1 MLNCHNV
8 KLNHKILGI
17 CCVSDLHGK
26 LSVSDLVGLLQD
38 VVETNFVTVTVEG
51 EISNFTAAASGHWY
65 FTLKDN
71 CAQLRAV
78 MFRGRNRLL
87 HSPPEDGNQAL
98 CAGAVTVYPAR
109 GELQMVAESLIIG
122 GQGDL
127 QIAFDALKERLAGE
141 GLFSAERK
149 RPLPPFPRSVGI
161 VTSAS
166 GAAIQDIFNVM
177 RRRAPGVRLL
187 LRPVRVQ
194 GDGAAEEIAEAVRE
208 LNRYGGLDVLIV
220 GRGGG
225 SAEDLWAFNEEIVA
239 RAIADSDI
247 PVIAAVG
254 HETDFT
260 IADFV
265 ADLRA
270 PTPSAAAELVAKNR
284 QELEAH
290 LDHLLIRL
298 SCRMGQ
304 SLDLVAERLAGLENQ
319 LAIYARDFAV
329 LPETITELENRFAIA
344 IKTRM
349 RQYTDCLAAAAG
361 RLDALSPLRQL
372 DRGFVIASRDR
383 DGAGLRTT
391 EYLNPGDP
399 LWLRFSRGR
408 AAVRVEDVEN

>member
-1 MLNCHNV
+1 M
-8 KLNHKILGI
+8 
-17 CCVSDLHGK
+17 SDLHGK
-26 LSVSDLVGLLQD
+26 LSVSGLVALLQD
-38 VVETNFVTVTVEG
+38 VVETNFVTVTVEA

-65 FTLKDN
+65 FTLKDSR
-71 CAQLRAV
+71 AQLRAV

-87 HSPPEDGNQAL
+87 DNQPKDGSQAV
-98 CAGAVTVYPAR
+98 CSGAVTVYPAR
-109 GELQMVAESLIIG
+109 GELQMVVESLVVG

-127 QIAFDALKERLAGE
+127 QVAFEALKQRLAGE

-177 RRRAPGVRLL
+177 QRRAPDIHLL

-194 GDGAAEEIAEAVRE
+194 GDGAAEEIAEAVRD
-208 LNRYGGLDVLIV
+208 LNRYGGLDVLII

-225 SAEDLWAFNEEIVA
+225 STEDLWAFNEEIVA
-239 RAIADSDI
+239 RAIADSDV

-284 QELEAH
+284 RELETH

-298 SCRMGQ
+298 SSRMGQ
-304 SLDLVAERLAGLENQ
+304 SLDLVAERMAGLESQ
-319 LAIYARDFAV
+319 LAIYARDFAA

-344 IKTRM
+344 ITTRM
-349 RQYTDCLAAAAG
+349 RQYADCLAAAAG

-372 DRGFVIASRDR
+372 ERGFVIASHDR
-383 DGAGLRTT
+383 DGVGLRST
-391 EYLNPGDP
+391 EDLAAGDP
-399 LWLRFSRGR
+399 LWLRFYRGR
-408 AAVRVEDVEN
+408 AAVRVEEVEN

>member
-1 MLNCHNV
+1 M
-8 KLNHKILGI
+8 
-17 CCVSDLHGK
+17 SDLHGK
-26 LSVSDLVGLLQD
+26 LSVSGLVALLQD
-38 VVETNFVTVTVEG
+38 VVETNFVTVTVEA

-65 FTLKDN
+65 FTLKDSR
-71 CAQLRAV
+71 AQLRAV

-87 HSPPEDGNQAL
+87 DNQPKDGSQAV
-98 CAGAVTVYPAR
+98 CSGAVTVYPAR
-109 GELQMVAESLIIG
+109 GELQMVVESLVVG

-127 QIAFDALKERLAGE
+127 QVAFEALKQRLAGE

-177 RRRAPGVRLL
+177 QRRAPDIHLL

-194 GDGAAEEIAEAVRE
+194 GDGAAEEIAEAVRD
-208 LNRYGGLDVLIV
+208 LNRYGGLDVLII

-225 SAEDLWAFNEEIVA
+225 STEDLWAFNEEIVA
-239 RAIADSDI
+239 RAIADSDV

-284 QELEAH
+284 RELETH

-298 SCRMGQ
+298 SSRMGQ
-304 SLDLVAERLAGLENQ
+304 SLDLVAERMAGLESH
-319 LAIYARDFAV
+319 LAIYARDFAA

-344 IKTRM
+344 ITTRM
-349 RQYTDCLAAAAG
+349 RQYADCLAAAAG

-372 DRGFVIASRDR
+372 ERGFVIASHDR
-383 DGAGLRTT
+383 DGVGLRST
-391 EYLNPGDP
+391 EDLAAGDP
-399 LWLRFSRGR
+399 LWLRFYRGR
-408 AAVRVEDVEN
+408 AAVRVEEVEN